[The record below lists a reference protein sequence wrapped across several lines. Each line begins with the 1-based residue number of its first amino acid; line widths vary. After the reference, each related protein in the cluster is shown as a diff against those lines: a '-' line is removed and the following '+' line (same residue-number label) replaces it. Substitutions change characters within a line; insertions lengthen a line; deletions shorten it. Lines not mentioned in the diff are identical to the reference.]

1 VEILG
6 TVDILMERPLDKH
19 RLCLVRSTGRW
30 VNLELWYKT
39 RRRKSPW
46 DRCLVANMDGAE
58 AGLTITNHVNDQAV
72 PFLDRIRDMLP
83 EFSLM
88 AVVETVSLR

>member
-1 VEILG
+1 VEIPG
-6 TVDILMERPLDKH
+6 KVEILMERPLDKH

-39 RRRKSPW
+39 GRRKSPW
-46 DRCLVANMDGAE
+46 DRCLVANMDGRGP
-58 AGLTITNHVNDQAV
+58 GLTLTNHVNDKV
-72 PFLDRIRDMLP
+72 RPFVERIQELLP
-83 EFSLM
+83 EFDPT